1 MFDLAIIGAG
11 PAGYVAAQRA
21 AAAGLSVVL
30 FEKNELGGVCLNEG
44 CIPTKTL
51 LQSAKILEQA
61 RSAEKYGVLLGESS
75 LDYAKVCARKDKVTK
90 KLVGA
95 IRVSM
100 RNLGVEVVKAE
111 AQVLGGAKGD
121 FLLGVKGQSA
131 EGQVDQTTVGQVF
144 HAAHIL
150 LCTGSRSFI
159 PPIPGLEYPSEHI
172 LTSREAL
179 QIKEV
184 PESLIIIGGGVIGME
199 FAALFNSLGCK
210 VSVIEATPKILGP
223 VDEEISSLLQSTYAS
238 KGVDFFLNSK
248 VVRIEGRKLY
258 FSDEAGEEKCLEG
271 EKILVCVGRRAV
283 CDGVDTEKM
292 GLALMKG
299 AVKTDSHM
307 RTSVPGIYAAGD
319 ITGFSMLAHT
329 ASREA
334 EVAVNDI
341 LGVEDE
347 MSYKAVPGVVY
358 THPEVASVGESE
370 QSLKAKGI
378 DYEVHKLPMT
388 YSGRFVVENER
399 GNGLCKLL
407 SSPEG
412 RILGAHLLGDPSS
425 EIISS
430 CVIAIEK
437 GMSLGE
443 LRRII
448 FPHPSVSE
456 ILKECSW

>member
-1 MFDLAIIGAG
+1 MYDLAIIGAG

-21 AAAGLSVVL
+21 AAAGLSVLL

-51 LQSAKILEQA
+51 LQSAKLLDQS
-61 RSAEKYGVLLGESS
+61 RSADKYGVVLENPR
-75 LDYAKVCARKDKVTK
+75 LDYAKVLARKDKVTK

-100 RNLGVEVVKAE
+100 RNLGVETVKAE
-111 AQVLGGAKGD
+111 VHIEGGAEGD
-121 FLLGVKGQSA
+121 FTLSA
-131 EGQVDQTTVGQVF
+131 EGQEY

-150 LCTGSRSFI
+150 ICTGSRSFI

-179 QIKEV
+179 QLKEV
-184 PESLIIIGGGVIGME
+184 PESLVIIGGGVIGME

-210 VSVIEATPKILGP
+210 VSVIEALDKILGP
-223 VDEEISSLLQSTYAS
+223 MDEEISSLLQSSYAS
-238 KGVDFFLNSK
+238 RKVDFYLNSK
-248 VVRIEGRKLY
+248 VCRIEGQRVC
-258 FSDEAGEEKCLEG
+258 FTDSQGEEKALEA
-271 EKILVCVGRRAV
+271 EKILVCVGRRAH
-283 CDGVDTEKM
+283 CEGLGVEKI
-292 GLALMKG
+292 GLTLERG
-299 AVKTDSHM
+299 AIKTDSHM
-307 RTSVPGIYAAGD
+307 RTEVKGVYAAGD

-329 ASREA
+329 ASREG

-370 QSLKAKGI
+370 QSLRAKGI
-378 DYEVHKLPMT
+378 EYEVHKLPMS

-399 GNGLCKLL
+399 GNGLCKLICA
-407 SSPEG
+407 PEG
-412 RILGAHLLGDPSS
+412 KLLGAHLLGDPSS
-425 EIISS
+425 EIISA

-437 GMSLGE
+437 GMCLKD

-456 ILKECSW
+456 ILKESSW